1 MLNFTIKVKFLFDKW
16 IYITVRYLQ
25 LISDAGYQ
33 GEITSISTAAQQI
46 EVFSR
51 VLKTATTS
59 YLTNHENRQNSIAE
73 CSVNIFQNLGI
84 QLNLKL
90 ISQKM
95 VCHGQHTFVYSQIL
109 LHVLSQETKG
119 GFNIKRLSQEITKCA
134 REK

>member
-1 MLNFTIKVKFLFDKW
+1 MLNFTIKVTFFVLDRF
-16 IYITVRYLQ
+16 YINIICLQ

-73 CSVNIFQNLGI
+73 CSVNISKDFGI
-84 QLNLKL
+84 KILQICL
-90 ISQKM
+90 INFTENGM
-95 VCHGQHTFVYSQIL
+95 PRPAYVCLQPNSSSCTFPRNY
-109 LHVLSQETKG
+109 
-119 GFNIKRLSQEITKCA
+119 
-134 REK
+134 